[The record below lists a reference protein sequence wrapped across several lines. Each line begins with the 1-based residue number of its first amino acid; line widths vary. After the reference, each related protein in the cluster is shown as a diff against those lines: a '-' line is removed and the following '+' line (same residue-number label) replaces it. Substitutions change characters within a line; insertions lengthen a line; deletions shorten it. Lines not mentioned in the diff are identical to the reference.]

1 MEEKKELTI
10 EELQEQ
16 IVNLSNE
23 LENLKQEKESLQSSL
38 GKANQDLE
46 NARNLNQQLVNRY
59 LVKQEPTE
67 TEKVDTRTFE
77 EKILA
82 TQNIK

>member
-10 EELQEQ
+10 EEMQEQ

-46 NARNLNQQLVNRY
+46 NARQLNQQLVNRY
-59 LVKQEPTE
+59 LVKQEPIE
-67 TEKVDTRTFE
+67 TPKEDTRTFE